1 MNEIK
6 WLSHYGVGPDDNPPG
21 RGSGRYPKGSGKN
34 PRNGRGGIFKF
45 FRKKNKK
52 TENKKSISLNRGPS
66 EKIYDAIKKADPKKV
81 NNIVRNLIKNEKMIS
96 EEQIE
101 KLRSLDDEWFDLE
114 TKSEDLYNDLRIKYS
129 KDVDAQMKKDGV
141 DPEDKHRIYW
151 EEDVINKDPEM
162 IKINNK
168 VQEANDRYKKEVEK
182 ITNVLTGEFRDK
194 KNDDRSV
201 NDIVRNVIMYIQY
214 EDEYLPDN
222 YLSHGG
228 KNSGWTRENGHVP
241 GSQGGKLSAWR
252 ERSRLKKNAR
262 KYEKKGYSPY
272 APAKKKDKIEFSTY
286 LERTEKVGKDKPKQ
300 SKAELL
306 AKDVDKTTKELT
318 NGIKN
323 YVRYVNAKK
332 DRSVDTS
339 NLSDR
344 DLQDAIKR
352 IELERKYSSLVNSN
366 RSSGYE
372 RTMMVLES
380 VGSVVG
386 IASGIVGTAAGVYA
400 LKKGFS

>member
-1 MNEIK
+1 MNEIT
-6 WLSHYGVGPDDNPPG
+6 W
-21 RGSGRYPKGSGKN
+21 
-34 PRNGRGGIFKF
+34 
-45 FRKKNKK
+45 
-52 TENKKSISLNRGPS
+52 
-66 EKIYDAIKKADPKKV
+66 
-81 NNIVRNLIKNEKMIS
+81 
-96 EEQIE
+96 
-101 KLRSLDDEWFDLE
+101 
-114 TKSEDLYNDLRIKYS
+114 
-129 KDVDAQMKKDGV
+129 
-141 DPEDKHRIYW
+141 
-151 EEDVINKDPEM
+151 
-162 IKINNK
+162 
-168 VQEANDRYKKEVEK
+168 
-182 ITNVLTGEFRDK
+182 
-194 KNDDRSV
+194 
-201 NDIVRNVIMYIQY
+201 
-214 EDEYLPDN
+214 
-222 YLSHGG
+222 LSHGG
-228 KNSGWTRENGHVP
+228 KKSGWYRENGHVP

-272 APAKKKDKIEFSTY
+272 APAKKKDKINFSTY

-323 YVRYVNAKK
+323 YARYVNAKK

-366 RSSGYE
+366 QSSGYE
-372 RTMMVLES
+372 RTMMILES

-386 IASGIVGTAAGVYA
+386 IASGIVGTAAGIYT

>member
-1 MNEIK
+1 MNEIT

-45 FRKKNKK
+45 FRKKNEK
-52 TENKKSISLNRGPS
+52 TENKKSISLNHGPS
-66 EKIYDAIKKADPKKV
+66 EKIYNAIKNADPKKV
-81 NNIVRNLIKNEKMIS
+81 NTIVRNLIKNEKMIS
-96 EEQIE
+96 EEQIK
-101 KLRSLDDEWFDLE
+101 KLQSLDDEWFDLE
-114 TKSEDLYNDLRIKYS
+114 TKSEDLYNDLLIKYS
-129 KDVDAQMKKDGV
+129 KDVDAQMKKYGI
-141 DPEDKHRIYW
+141 DPEDRHRGYW
-151 EEDVINKDPEM
+151 EEEIINKDPEM
-162 IKINNK
+162 VKINNK
-168 VQEANDRYKKEVEK
+168 ASEAYDRYKKEVEN
-182 ITNVLTGEFRDK
+182 ISSALTGELGNK
-194 KNDDRSV
+194 KNGDKSV
-201 NDIVRNVIMYIQY
+201 NDIVRNAIMYISY
-214 EDEYLPDN
+214 DED
-222 YLSHGG
+222 YLSHAWFGPPIG
-228 KNSGWTRENGHVP
+228 THGP
-241 GSQGGKLSAWR
+241 GSQGGKKAARR

-272 APAKKKDKIEFSTY
+272 APANKKEKIDFSTY

-318 NGIKN
+318 KGIEN
-323 YVRYVNAKK
+323 YARYVNNKK
-332 DRSVDTS
+332 DRSTDTS

-372 RTMMVLES
+372 RTMMILES

>member
-1 MNEIK
+1 MNEII
-6 WLSHYGVGPDDNPPG
+6 WLSHAWFGP
-21 RGSGRYPKGSGKN
+21 PKG
-34 PRNGRGGIFKF
+34 
-45 FRKKNKK
+45 
-52 TENKKSISLNRGPS
+52 T
-66 EKIYDAIKKADPKKV
+66 
-81 NNIVRNLIKNEKMIS
+81 
-96 EEQIE
+96 
-101 KLRSLDDEWFDLE
+101 
-114 TKSEDLYNDLRIKYS
+114 
-129 KDVDAQMKKDGV
+129 
-141 DPEDKHRIYW
+141 
-151 EEDVINKDPEM
+151 
-162 IKINNK
+162 
-168 VQEANDRYKKEVEK
+168 
-182 ITNVLTGEFRDK
+182 
-194 KNDDRSV
+194 
-201 NDIVRNVIMYIQY
+201 
-214 EDEYLPDN
+214 
-222 YLSHGG
+222 HG
-228 KNSGWTRENGHVP
+228 P

-272 APAKKKDKIEFSTY
+272 APSKKKDKIDFSTY

-323 YVRYVNAKK
+323 YARYINDKK

-386 IASGIVGTAAGVYA
+386 IASGIVGTAAGIYA

>member
-1 MNEIK
+1 MAQGKASLWGEDVAENLEVYGDPDKLARVFDNLLRNAVAYCYENSKIEI
-6 WLSHYGVGPDDNPPG
+6 H
-21 RGSGRYPKGSGKN
+21 
-34 PRNGRGGIFKF
+34 
-45 FRKKNKK
+45 
-52 TENKKSISLNRGPS
+52 
-66 EKIYDAIKKADPKKV
+66 
-81 NNIVRNLIKNEKMIS
+81 
-96 EEQIE
+96 
-101 KLRSLDDEWFDLE
+101 
-114 TKSEDLYNDLRIKYS
+114 
-129 KDVDAQMKKDGV
+129 AQMKKDGV
-141 DPEDKHRIYW
+141 DPEDRHRGYW
-151 EEDVINKDPEM
+151 EEDIINKDPEM

-194 KNDDRSV
+194 KNDDKSV

-272 APAKKKDKIEFSTY
+272 APAKKKDKIDFSTY

-323 YVRYVNAKK
+323 YARYVNAKK

-386 IASGIVGTAAGVYA
+386 IASGIVGTAAGIYA

>member
-1 MNEIK
+1 MNEIT

-34 PRNGRGGIFKF
+34 PRNGRGGTFNF
-45 FRKKNKK
+45 FRKKNEKK
-52 TENKKSISLNRGPS
+52 ENKKSISLNRGPS
-66 EKIYDAIKKADPKKV
+66 KEIYNAIKKANPKKV
-81 NNIVRNLIKNEKMIS
+81 NDIVRNLIKNKKMIS
-96 EEQIE
+96 EEQIK
-101 KLRSLDDEWFDLE
+101 KLRSLGDEWFDLE
-114 TKSEDLYNDLRIKYS
+114 TKSEGLYNDLRIKYS
-129 KDVDAQMKKDGV
+129 KDVDAKMKKDGI
-141 DPEDKHRIYW
+141 DPEDRHRGYW
-151 EEDVINKDPEM
+151 EDDIINKDPEM
-162 IKINNK
+162 VKINNK
-168 VQEANDRYKKEVEK
+168 AAEAYDRYKKEAK
-182 ITNVLTGEFRDK
+182 NIASALTGEFGDK
-194 KNDDRSV
+194 KNGGKSV
-201 NDIVRNVIMYIQY
+201 NDIVINAVIDVSY
-214 EDEYLPDN
+214 EED

-241 GSQGGKLSAWR
+241 GSQGGKLSAWK

-262 KYEKKGYSPY
+262 KYEKKGYSPF
-272 APAKKKDKIEFSTY
+272 APAKKKDKINFSTY

-323 YVRYVNAKK
+323 YARYVNNKK
-332 DRSVDTS
+332 DRRVDTS

-352 IELERKYSSLVNSN
+352 IELEQKYSSLVNSN

-372 RTMMVLES
+372 RTMIILDS

-400 LKKGFS
+400 LKKEFS

>member
-1 MNEIK
+1 MNEIT

-21 RGSGRYPKGSGKN
+21 RGSGRYPKGSGEN
-34 PRNGRGGIFKF
+34 PRNGRGGTFKF
-45 FRKKNKK
+45 FRKKNEKK
-52 TENKKSISLNRGPS
+52 ENKKSISLNRGPS
-66 EKIYDAIKKADPKKV
+66 KEIYNAIKKANPKKV
-81 NNIVRNLIKNEKMIS
+81 NDIVRNLIKNKKMIS
-96 EEQIE
+96 EEQIK

-129 KDVDAQMKKDGV
+129 KDVDAKMKKDGI
-141 DPEDKHRIYW
+141 DPEDRHRGYW
-151 EEDVINKDPEM
+151 EDDIINKDPEM
-162 IKINNK
+162 VKINNK
-168 VQEANDRYKKEVEK
+168 AAEAYDRYKKEVK
-182 ITNVLTGEFRDK
+182 NIASALTGEFGDK
-194 KNDDRSV
+194 KNGDRSV
-201 NDIVRNVIMYIQY
+201 NDIVINAIIDVSY
-214 EDEYLPDN
+214 EED

-241 GSQGGKLSAWR
+241 GSQGGRLSGKLSAWQ

-262 KYEKKGYSPY
+262 KYEKKGYSPF
-272 APAKKKDKIEFSTY
+272 APAKNKDKINFSAY

-323 YVRYVNAKK
+323 YARYVNNKK
-332 DRSVDTS
+332 DRRVDTS

-344 DLQDAIKR
+344 DLQNAIKR

-372 RTMMVLES
+372 RTMMILDS

-386 IASGIVGTAAGVYA
+386 VASGVIGTAAGVYA